1 MITCYKRK
9 EAKAKA
15 RCAPLTW
22 STAWRDPAWS
32 CDACRPS
39 RAPRRRTPP
48 STAAWPPH
56 IAELPV
62 ASSRLCCLED
72 CCFVSMWF
80 WDPIIALGYGEGPVL
95 PLNIAYQRTLTA
107 NNKGPDPQIQA
118 EHKGQVRTLHFPGG
132 GNFFFLGCT
141 WALDED

>member
-80 WDPIIALGYGEGPVL
+80 WDPIIALWRLWRGPCL
-95 PLNIAYQRTLTA
+95 AFEHRISKNINRKQQRSRPSNTGRA
-107 NNKGPDPQIQA
+107 QGPGQDPA
-118 EHKGQVRTLHFPGG
+118 LSWWGQF
-132 GNFFFLGCT
+132 FFFL
-141 WALDED
+141 AVLEL